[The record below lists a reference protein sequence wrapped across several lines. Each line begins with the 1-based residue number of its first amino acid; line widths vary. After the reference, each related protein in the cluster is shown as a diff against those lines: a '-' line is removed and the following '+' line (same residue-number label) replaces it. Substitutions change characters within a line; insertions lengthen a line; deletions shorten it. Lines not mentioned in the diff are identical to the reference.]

1 MSDDLARFLL
11 QQIAADEGIAREAVQ
26 QYPTWTAQE
35 DDQVHIGESYYRHGV
50 LIYGHSTSRHAEAAH
65 IVRHDPARVLAECE
79 AKRQVVKQYQSF
91 VASDV
96 GMLVKVAIC
105 DQLEEVLCLLAH
117 PYADHP
123 GFRPE
128 WRLEPQERQ

>member
-1 MSDDLARFLL
+1 MSDDLAEFLL
-11 QQIAADEGIAREAVQ
+11 ARIAEDEKMAHALKGARFSAYHERGDEGWSRIEAENGDSVALVADESFARHCAR
-26 QYPTWTAQE
+26 W
-35 DDQVHIGESYYRHGV
+35 
-50 LIYGHSTSRHAEAAH
+50 
-65 IVRHDPARVLAECE
+65 DPARVLVECE
-79 AKRQVVKQYQSF
+79 AKRQVVKQYQRF

-128 WRLEPQERQ
+128 WRLEPQERR